1 MVRELV
7 EVPEVLREVLEV
19 PEASASAL
27 ALAAYFPAARRP
39 AFPAGNHLGIQV
51 SPAEGWA
58 ASLCLV
64 PENDPLSLAL
74 LRQERHEAEFHSV

>member
-51 SPAEGWA
+51 FP

-74 LRQERHEAEFHSV
+74 LRQERHEAEFHSVWCT